1 MLCQVESL
9 LGSYLKDVGITEEQ
23 FMTACVSS
31 SAQRVPEMQVSSYVL
46 CHTNLFHKY
55 GTWKAHHSRMCVG
68 EDAQLRKTDN
78 FAFNIFYDP
87 RMI

>member
-31 SAQRVPEMQVSSYVL
+31 SAQRVPEMQGSSYVL

-55 GTWKAHHSRMCVG
+55 GT
-68 EDAQLRKTDN
+68 
-78 FAFNIFYDP
+78 
-87 RMI
+87 